1 MRFPIRIT
9 AVLSISACAAFLQ
22 ADETLRIESPASGET
37 VSGVV
42 EIRGTAAEPGMMRFR
57 VEFGYD
63 PDPTGTWFL
72 VFEGTEPVRNGLL
85 GAWDTSSVSEGEYAL
100 QLTAYFADGSMRET
114 ITRGLHVI
122 RGTPLATASVAEG
135 VTSIAPDPSA
145 YARAAAA
152 FPAPTAV
159 YSAEPSASEGTA
171 SAQAVPLMIGAG
183 LAMMGFGMFWIRS
196 RWIWWKRR
204 LFIRK
209 NQKSGK

>member
-1 MRFPIRIT
+1 MRFPIRIM
-9 AVLSISACAAFLQ
+9 AVLSISVCAAFRQ
-22 ADETLRIESPASGET
+22 AVETLRIDSPSSGET
-37 VSGVV
+37 VSGVA

-85 GAWDTSSVSEGEYAL
+85 GEWDTSSIREGNYAL
-100 QLTAYFADGSMRET
+100 RLTAYFADGSMRET

-122 RGTPLATASVAEG
+122 RGAPPATASVVEG
-135 VTSIAPDPSA
+135 VTSIAPDPGA
-145 YARAAAA
+145 YARAAAG

-159 YSAEPSASEGTA
+159 FAAEPSGAGGAA
-171 SAQAVPLMIGAG
+171 SAQSVPLIIGAG
-183 LAMMGFGMFWIRS
+183 LAVMGFGLYWIRS
-196 RWIWWKRR
+196 RWLWWKRR
-204 LFIRK
+204 RFIRK